1 MVWMLRLTLP
11 LAGFWLVLS
20 GHYTFLLLSLGALTL
35 VIVTWIAWRT
45 DTVDRAGVA
54 LHLSPRLPLY
64 LLWLAKEV
72 FLASVAVSRQVW
84 SLRPALRPAVDLT
97 PVGDMSELSQVIYAN
112 SITLTPGTLSLTVDD
127 NGVEVHSLKASD
139 IGELQAG
146 EMHGRVR
153 RLEVR

>member
-1 MVWMLRLTLP
+1 
-11 LAGFWLVLS
+11 
-20 GHYTFLLLSLGALTL
+20 
-35 VIVTWIAWRT
+35 
-45 DTVDRAGVA
+45 
-54 LHLSPRLPLY
+54 
-64 LLWLAKEV
+64 
-72 FLASVAVSRQVW
+72 
-84 SLRPALRPAVDLT
+84 
-97 PVGDMSELSQVIYAN
+97 IYAN